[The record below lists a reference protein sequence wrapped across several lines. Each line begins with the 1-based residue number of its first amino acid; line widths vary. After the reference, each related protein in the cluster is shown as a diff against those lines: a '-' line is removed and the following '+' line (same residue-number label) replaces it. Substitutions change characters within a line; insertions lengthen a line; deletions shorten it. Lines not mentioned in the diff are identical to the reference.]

1 MADSK
6 KNLGMESYHQTV
18 LKNREA
24 CNELLIRLRNSKM
37 GKKKG
42 GYGKPTRKPLPKR

>member
-6 KNLGMESYHQTV
+6 KNYGMESFHQIV
-18 LKNREA
+18 LKNKEA
-24 CNELLIRLRNSKM
+24 SDELLTRLRNSKM

-42 GYGKPTRKPLPKR
+42 YGKPTRKPLPKS